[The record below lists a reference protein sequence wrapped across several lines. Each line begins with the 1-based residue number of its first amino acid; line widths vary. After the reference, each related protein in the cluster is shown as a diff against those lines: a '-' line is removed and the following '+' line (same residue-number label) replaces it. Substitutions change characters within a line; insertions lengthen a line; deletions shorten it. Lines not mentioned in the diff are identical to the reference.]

1 MKFFK
6 KLLSAALSTTMI
18 FSSVAVSTV
27 PVSAAPSISAG
38 WNETLYA
45 EWADSNP
52 DSEAVKIGYK
62 LSSETEYTYLTGN
75 DLTYLVRPSSTSGYG
90 RVDIPGLKAGR
101 YDIYI
106 KASDGTEHTRKGIK
120 VYEYDRSGYAHFN
133 YNEGIGGYNNDGTP
147 KDNAIIVYVTD
158 ENKDTVEVPGYEG
171 RKYDYHSNSFNVDY
185 TRTCEGVGN
194 ILNNNMK
201 FIQDV
206 TITDNHP
213 LIIRFIGKVNVP
225 KNLTPYNTK
234 DAALGGSKGDNGNL
248 AITKYA
254 RNITIEGI
262 GDDATIDGWGFTFS
276 QTSTCPVES
285 GKSFEVRNLTFK
297 NYTEDGLGFQG
308 DDPITCP
315 IERVWVHNNVFYPGY
330 CANPAESDKAEGDG
344 SCDFKR
350 GQYYTMAYNH
360 YIDCH
365 KTNLLGAGDSN
376 DQFYMTLHHNWYQN
390 VASRQPLAAGGNV
403 HIYNTYFD
411 NAKSQTIDL
420 RGKAACFSEA
430 NYFENCKNAYKSRK
444 ATANIKTY
452 NDILAGSTTID
463 DIKGTKIVAATRDE
477 SGIPDNGLTFPDGGS
492 MKDYDT
498 NPKYFYYNTATKTTN
513 VSVLNDAADVP
524 EYVKTYAGVLKAF
537 PETESGEI
545 IITVKSGNTPL
556 TDASVVANG
565 LTFKNNGDGTYSA
578 TASLG
583 AEYVITVSKEGYS
596 NKVITST
603 VLNNDGDMFT
613 ATADL
618 PVDYDGFAVI
628 KLTGGSENTPV
639 KGATVTLTNG
649 TVLTD
654 QGDGTYKSAEQIA
667 VGSYTATITNTGDYI
682 APSAPVNVTVKTTD
696 AATEIHLDKIK
707 GVVSVTLTA
716 ADDETQE
723 FNPTGA
729 TVYAGSTQLNDSGNG
744 VFTGNVDINTPLDIY
759 VNLPGWSVE
768 SITPNKLTATKDGTA
783 TATAVLR
790 YKGQLYTWNYTEGI
804 NTEEFFSVTANDW
817 SSASGHSQT
826 YDGETLSK
834 AVKMESST
842 LITFTAPSDGDLAVV
857 LYRSSAPTI
866 KIDGT
871 TYDCQVGTTIIPIKA
886 GAHTITKGSSST
898 YLYLLQYAGGG
909 IDDNPNPPTPV
920 TTVTTTEAVSET
932 TTEGKTEETTFA
944 VPVELGEAV
953 TNSGAGI
960 SVTYNE
966 ANNTWSLTDSSSALA
981 AELNIPFVT
990 PITSGKV
997 VVSGTATPSTAS
1009 GKWSFVKILGPNGAD
1024 GTATEVAALATD
1036 ANKMITLRTDGANY
1050 ASSTALIAANKT
1062 YNYKFII
1069 DMDAKT
1075 VTLNID
1081 GTEYKGAFTASEIT
1095 GFGSITSV
1103 SGSRNITVSNPY
1115 VAVISEKPIDEVL
1128 NDEIIW
1134 DVTND
1139 IAEGSNGLTVGD
1151 TFYTNSEE
1159 NGPIDFVYNGKT
1171 YQLGD
1176 WVQPNTNPIGADGFN
1191 PMNSNGI
1198 PVSGGFVKFEPTAD
1212 GVFTMAVKTNGG
1224 KITYVTDENG
1234 SVVMKIDNTD
1244 GSTRYDIARLNVAAG
1259 KSYHIFAVGSK
1270 TCLYYIGYTAGI
1282 TVPTENTTEITTET
1296 TTEGTTEG
1304 TTEEQNPD
1312 PVKVYGD
1319 VNSDGKVDISDVSML
1334 LDLVLNDK
1342 AEVKAGITDVNKD
1355 NKVDT
1360 ADVAT
1365 ILQKVLDNSWKMPCE
1380 PDETETTTANQ
1391 TTETTTETT
1400 TAEQTTKATTEATTA
1415 EQTTKST
1422 EATTA
1427 EQTTKATTEATTA
1440 EQTTKVT
1447 EATTEATT
1455 AEQTTKTTEAT
1466 TSEVTTENTN
1476 NDSYYDFNDSPVITK
1491 DGTSG
1496 ITYTVSTKEGTQSDG
1511 LAAEAVIAD
1520 NGGSKAIYINDA
1532 SATDTVKV
1540 TLPMTEKTS
1549 GKVIYTAKITPSILS
1564 TKWTI
1569 MQLNGL
1575 KADGVT
1581 EGEVLGIRTADD
1593 KTNAYYGLRVNAGAV
1608 LTPTSVNTAANTQA
1622 TIVIT
1627 VDFDND
1633 TATLSVNGSAPVSV
1647 TGVDAKSI
1655 TSMSFQT
1662 ATAARSLYIDDAGI
1676 TDKAEEPS
1684 TEITTGEASTEDTTT
1699 APIPSGS
1706 YVHNFTSDGINS
1718 TFYTI
1723 SGKLANDKGTVI
1735 YNGMTLT
1742 QCLKMETATNIK
1754 FTAPT
1759 AGTLTLVFN
1768 AADAKH
1774 NCKVDGTKLD
1784 SDANG
1789 IVTVNLTA
1797 GAHEV
1802 TKRDASNLYY
1812 MVFTPAN

>member
-158 ENKDTVEVPGYEG
+158 ENKDTVVIPGYEN
-171 RKYDYHSNSFNVDY
+171 KVYNY
-185 TRTCEGVGN
+185 TPSTGSPYSRTTEGIGN

-201 FIQDV
+201 FIQEV

-213 LIIRFIGKVNVP
+213 LIIRFVGKVNVP
-225 KNLTPYNTK
+225 KNLTPYNVK
-234 DAALGGSKGDNGNL
+234 DPVLGGSKGDNGNL

-262 GDDATIDGWGFTFS
+262 GDAATIDGWGFTFS
-276 QTSTCPVES
+276 QTSTCPAES

-297 NYTEDGLGFQG
+297 NYTEDALGFQG

-350 GQYYTMAYNH
+350 GQYYTMSYNH

-376 DQFYMTLHHNWYQN
+376 DQFNITLHHNWYQN
-390 VASRQPLAAGGNV
+390 VASRQPLGAGGNV

-463 DIKGTKIVAATRDE
+463 DIKGTKTVAATRDE

-492 MKDYDT
+492 IKDFDT

-524 EYVKTYAGVLKAF
+524 EYVKTYAGTLKAF

-707 GVVSVTLTA
+707 GAVSVTLTA
-716 ADDETQE
+716 AADETQE
-723 FNPTGA
+723 FDPTA
-729 TVYAGSTQLNDSGNG
+729 AVVYVGNTQLSNSGSG
-744 VFTGNVDINTPLDIY
+744 VFTGNVDINTPLDVY
-759 VNLPGWSVE
+759 VNLPGWNVE
-768 SITPNKLTATKDGTA
+768 SITPAQITATKEGTA
-783 TATAVLR
+783 TSNAVLR

-804 NTEEFFSVTANDW
+804 NTEEFFSIPNVVDW
-817 SSASGHSQT
+817 SSASKNPQT
-826 YDGETLSK
+826 YDGETLTK
-834 AVKMESST
+834 AIKMQSST
-842 LITFTAPSDGDLAVV
+842 TITFEAPVDGELALVMEAKAGSSVDLNGEIYNVA
-857 LYRSSAPTI
+857 T
-866 KIDGT
+866 
-871 TYDCQVGTTIIPIKA
+871 GTTIIPVKA
-886 GAHTITKGSSST
+886 GTNVLKKKKNETH
-898 YLYLLQYAGGG
+898 LYLLQYGAGG
-909 IDDNPNPPTPV
+909 IDDNPTPPTPN
-920 TTVTTTEAVSET
+920 TTVATTETATET
-932 TTEGKTEETTFA
+932 TTAETT
-944 VPVELGEAV
+944 EV
-953 TNSGAGI
+953 TS
-960 SVTYNE
+960 
-966 ANNTWSLTDSSSALA
+966 D
-981 AELNIPFVT
+981 
-990 PITSGKV
+990 
-997 VVSGTATPSTAS
+997 
-1009 GKWSFVKILGPNGAD
+1009 
-1024 GTATEVAALATD
+1024 
-1036 ANKMITLRTDGANY
+1036 
-1050 ASSTALIAANKT
+1050 
-1062 YNYKFII
+1062 
-1069 DMDAKT
+1069 
-1075 VTLNID
+1075 
-1081 GTEYKGAFTASEIT
+1081 
-1095 GFGSITSV
+1095 
-1103 SGSRNITVSNPY
+1103 
-1115 VAVISEKPIDEVL
+1115 KPIDEVL

-1319 VNSDGKVDISDVSML
+1319 INSDGKVDISDVSML

-1415 EQTTKST
+1415 EHTTKAT

-1440 EQTTKVT
+1440 EQTTKV
-1447 EATTEATT
+1447 TEATT

-1684 TEITTGEASTEDTTT
+1684 TEITTGETSTEDTTT